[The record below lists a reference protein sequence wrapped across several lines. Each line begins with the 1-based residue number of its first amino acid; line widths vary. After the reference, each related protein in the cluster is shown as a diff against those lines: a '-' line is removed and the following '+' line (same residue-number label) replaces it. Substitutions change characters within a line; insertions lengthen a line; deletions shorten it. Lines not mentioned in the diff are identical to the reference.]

1 MSGSHSLEIVEL
13 SLKPRSAGVH
23 VLSTTPDCL
32 PRVPQGLHFSWK
44 TIFQSSKGRQLEE
57 QFHRGER
64 VEPQSWLLSP
74 GVLCPLVAVLLIT
87 IAGERGHCV
96 FLTVPTSLP
105 NPIVS
110 GTWTLGSVP
119 GHPDKCSKLSPQ
131 SQHPR
136 QRPHFPS

>member
-96 FLTVPTSLP
+96 FLTVPTKVGFP
-105 NPIVS
+105 PFPGTAKTS
-110 GTWTLGSVP
+110 GAIQTRLTQGLAGAGGVRCRGNHCFWL
-119 GHPDKCSKLSPQ
+119 
-131 SQHPR
+131 
-136 QRPHFPS
+136 